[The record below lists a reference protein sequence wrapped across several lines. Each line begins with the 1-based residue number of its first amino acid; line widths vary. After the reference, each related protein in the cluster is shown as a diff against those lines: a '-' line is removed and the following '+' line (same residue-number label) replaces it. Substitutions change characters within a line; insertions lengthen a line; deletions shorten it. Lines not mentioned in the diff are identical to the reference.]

1 MNHIQSVLTFAVIM
15 VSDYNPS
22 KLQGCR
28 RWRVGRG
35 GSISVIV
42 MIIGSIS
49 TVKPLPVRHMRVVND
64 GFCVRTRYR
73 YAVFTMLNYEKTIST
88 LDSAKF
94 VKT

>member
-1 MNHIQSVLTFAVIM
+1 
-15 VSDYNPS
+15 
-22 KLQGCR
+22 
-28 RWRVGRG
+28 
-35 GSISVIV
+35 

-49 TVKPLPVRHMRVVND
+49 TVKPLLVRHMQVVND

-73 YAVFTMLNYEKTIST
+73 YAVFTMLNYEKTTST